1 MKEIDFLPEWY
12 KSGRR
17 RQISYRA
24 QYIALGGIFVVIVV
38 WNFIATHSISK
49 ATAEVAAGELR
60 QAEPESES
68 REFARIKSQV
78 AELQKKAKSIEEI
91 DSKIRVGNV
100 LAELSFLIDE
110 KIILGK
116 VEFKAEKFT
125 DKQQSKANAGSAV
138 RVARAELGGRGTQSL
153 SDVRFKVVI
162 NGMAADASNVAKL
175 ICKLEDSPYFCQVI
189 PSFSR
194 NKKIKVGTSS
204 AKEDLQVTEFEISCY
219 LANYRQKE
227 AYFVKEVQNREAER

>member
-1 MKEIDFLPEWY
+1 
-12 KSGRR
+12 
-17 RQISYRA
+17 
-24 QYIALGGIFVVIVV
+24 V

-60 QAEPESES
+60 QAELESES
-68 REFARIKSQV
+68 REFAKIKSQV

-91 DSKIRVGNV
+91 DSKIDVANV

-110 KIILGK
+110 KIVLGN

-125 DKQQSKANAGSAV
+125 DKQQGKANPGSAV
-138 RVARAELGGRGTQSL
+138 RVARAELGGKGAQSL
-153 SDVRFKVVI
+153 SDVRFKIVI
-162 NGMAADASNVAKL
+162 NGMAADAGDVAKL

-227 AYFVKEVQNREAER
+227 AYFVKEVQNRETER